1 MPTSKR
7 SYSKKGS
14 SAKRQKRDYSPRRK
28 VYGGKPLASQ
38 TNMSLYQKGGQVE
51 KKWNDTSGT
60 LYTTGTATA
69 SVLLINGL
77 TQGTTAN
84 TRVGS
89 RIELKSVA
97 FRANFQSGTSATG
110 VTPLRI
116 KIVYD
121 KQSDG
126 AAPAATDI
134 MAGDSIDGHNNL
146 ANAGR
151 FITLFDQTW
160 QPVSGFGGGASG
172 AGASQAQCL
181 EGFVKCALPVKYN
194 SGNAGTIA
202 DIVAGAVYVLA
213 WTNGVTFGG
222 GGLDATGHFRIRW
235 TDI

>member
-38 TNMSLYQKGGQVE
+38 TNMSLFQKGGSVE
-51 KKWNDTSGT
+51 KKWNDVSGT
-60 LYTTGTATA
+60 LWVSSQTTAQ
-69 SVLLINGL
+69 VLLINGL

-89 RIELKSVA
+89 RIELKSIA
-97 FRANFQSGTSATG
+97 FRANYLSGISATG
-110 VTPLRI
+110 VTPFRI

-126 AAPAATDI
+126 AAPSATDI

-160 QPVSGFGGGASG
+160 QPNTGYGGGASG
-172 AGASQAQCL
+172 AGATQAQCL
-181 EGFVKCALPVKYN
+181 EGFVKCSLPVKYN
-194 SGNAGTIA
+194 SGNAGTVA
-202 DIVAGAVYVLA
+202 DIVAGAVYVLS
-213 WTNGVTFGG
+213 WINGVAIGG
-222 GGLDATGHFRIRW
+222 AGLDATGHFRIRW